1 MKKLLFVCA
10 IIGVMDTTHAQYIA
24 DVARFSQTG
33 FGGTARVMGIAG
45 AQTAIG
51 GDIGNLSGN
60 PAGIGFYRSSDFSI
74 SPTLNFNSSK
84 TNYLGNN
91 TPGSKDNLSLGSLG
105 VVFAQANKEYN
116 GNDRTEG
123 WVSAGLGIGF
133 NKINTFTTQ
142 YTASGFNK
150 ANSITQYFADNANV
164 YIDTNDV
171 NNFQYATYNAYLI
184 NYSNG
189 RYIPSVTANTQQTD
203 KSTLTGGQNEWVLNF
218 GANYSNKFYIGAGL
232 GFTGVNYNL
241 DSRYSENGFVDQG
254 GNGLRSLGLTEKRNV
269 SGTGYNAKI
278 GAIIRPIDFIR
289 IGATIQ
295 TPTYYVLSEISDQ
308 SLSSKFDNG
317 SSYSQSFHY
326 EFDYTLKTAYRYNL
340 GAAIFIGKYGFITA
354 DVEQVDHGL
363 ASYSSD
369 DLENFDSDKNTEI
382 RSTYTN
388 VTNYRVGAEARLG
401 TISIRGGYA
410 YYGNPSG
417 YGSGRISYTGG
428 LGYKING
435 YYIDLA
441 VVNTQ
446 YTTDY
451 SPYPLLN
458 GSSPTG
464 IIKYNRN
471 QAVLTFGLR
480 F

>member
-1 MKKLLFVCA
+1 MKKLLFICA
-10 IIGVMDTTHAQYIA
+10 ISGAIATAHAQYIG

-60 PAGIGFYRSSDFSI
+60 PAGIGVYRSSDFSI
-74 SPTLNFNSSK
+74 SPTLNFNSS
-84 TNYLGNN
+84 TSNFLGST
-91 TPGSKDNLSLGSLG
+91 TPSTKDNLSLGSLG
-105 VVFAQANKEYN
+105 VVLAQTNKDYN

-123 WVSAGLGIGF
+123 WVSVGLGIGF
-133 NKINTFTTQ
+133 NKINTFTTR

-150 ANSITQYFADNANV
+150 ANSITQYFADNANAF
-164 YIDTNDV
+164 IDTNDER
-171 NNFQYATYNAYLI
+171 NFEYATYNAYLI

-189 RYIPSVTANTQQTD
+189 RYIPAVTGNTQQLD
-203 KSTLTGGQNEWVLNF
+203 KNTISGGQNEWVVNF
-218 GANYSNKFYIGAGL
+218 GANYSNKFYVGAGL
-232 GFTGVNYNL
+232 GFIGVNYNL
-241 DSRYSENGFVDQG
+241 DSRYSEQGFVDQG
-254 GNGLRSLGLTEKRNV
+254 ANGLRSLGLSEKRNI

-278 GAIIRPIDFIR
+278 GAIVRPVDFIR

-295 TPTYYVLSEISDQ
+295 TPTYYVLSALSDQ
-308 SLSSKFDNG
+308 TLSSKFDNG
-317 SSYSQSFHY
+317 SSYSQNFHY
-326 EFDYTLKTAYRYNL
+326 EFDYNLKTAYRYNL
-340 GAAIFIGKYGFITA
+340 GAAIFISKYGFISA

-363 ASYSSD
+363 ATYSSD
-369 DLENFDSDKNTEI
+369 DPGTFDSDKNTEI

-388 VTNYRVGAEARLG
+388 TTNYRLGAEARLG
-401 TISIRGGYA
+401 TISLRGGYA
-410 YYGNPSG
+410 YYGNPTGS
-417 YGSGRISYTGG
+417 GSGRISYTGG

-446 YTTDY
+446 NSSDY
-451 SPYPLLN
+451 SPYPLLD
-458 GSSPTG
+458 GTSPAG

-471 QAVLTFGLR
+471 QAVVTFGTR